1 MWTTLSW
8 RPFVF
13 SKLND
18 LNIFRTTIYTTKNI
32 LKLTSRMIIYKLP
45 IKVQGEFCKCRNWF
59 SDVFCV
65 TCFTTHIQAS
75 ARHKLCRLPLSL
87 SSFLL
92 SSLFL
97 PQNSIDIKSIDWE
110 GFHFFAVVK
119 SLADSLVFEHWYLNP
134 ERSQYVF
141 WVSIHGCK
149 RTIGNTVLF
158 DWT

>member
-1 MWTTLSW
+1 MILIFIEL
-8 RPFVF
+8 PFLQQ
-13 SKLND
+13 K
-18 LNIFRTTIYTTKNI
+18 NIF
-32 LKLTSRMIIYKLP
+32 KLTSRMIIYKLP
-45 IKVQGEFCKCRNWF
+45 IKVQGECCKCRNWF

-87 SSFLL
+87 SSFLQ

-119 SLADSLVFEHWYLNP
+119 SLADSLVFEP
-134 ERSQYVF
+134 RT
-141 WVSIHGCK
+141 VSVYPYKTLSLEIF
-149 RTIGNTVLF
+149 ILIPLFELVIIWLVLE
-158 DWT
+158 